1 MAPQVNR
8 RSQKSPS
15 MDDSDDTNPSLAVMR
30 SGRVDIAT
38 LPDDPLSL
46 GDSPAVDI
54 ADPAATFPLK
64 SIEVTR

>member
-1 MAPQVNR
+1 
-8 RSQKSPS
+8 

-38 LPDDPLSL
+38 LPDDSLSL

-64 SIEVTR
+64 SVEVTR